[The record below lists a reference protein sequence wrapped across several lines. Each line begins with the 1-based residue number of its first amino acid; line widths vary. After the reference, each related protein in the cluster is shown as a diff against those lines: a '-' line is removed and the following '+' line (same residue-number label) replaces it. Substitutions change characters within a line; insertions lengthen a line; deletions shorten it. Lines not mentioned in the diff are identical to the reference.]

1 MLRQRSRFDA
11 TMFIEIAEMRHRL
24 LNDAPANPNSAHD
37 SPPPG
42 NTQGRHY
49 MPKTAPRT
57 FAAACHGAAPP
68 LRLMGLTP
76 ASTPRAD
83 HLGGESVPPRDGLT
97 LSMLRQPAIAC
108 LGVGALRGSGPLL
121 IDRLGVV
128 TAHTVSPVGHA
139 RRIAGLRDASPEM
152 SLLEGRNI
160 R

>member
-37 SPPPG
+37 SPPRG

-83 HLGGESVPPRDGLT
+83 HLGGESVPQRDGLT

-108 LGVGALRGSGPLL
+108 L
-121 IDRLGVV
+121 
-128 TAHTVSPVGHA
+128 
-139 RRIAGLRDASPEM
+139 AGT
-152 SLLEGRNI
+152 
-160 R
+160 